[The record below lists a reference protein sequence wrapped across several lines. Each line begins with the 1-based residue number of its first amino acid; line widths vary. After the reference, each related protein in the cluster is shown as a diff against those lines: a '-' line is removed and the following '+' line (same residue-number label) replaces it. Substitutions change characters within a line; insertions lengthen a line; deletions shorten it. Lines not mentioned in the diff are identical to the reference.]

1 MIKIVTKHIVL
12 HYLSTSK
19 GTIPYEMI
27 TGYDSLDISPE
38 EGDFY
43 KIHEF
48 YSHLKDDVMTEDE
61 YNNVKKFY
69 PTMRLKN
76 LG

>member
-1 MIKIVTKHIVL
+1 
-12 HYLSTSK
+12 
-19 GTIPYEMI
+19 MI

>member
-1 MIKIVTKHIVL
+1 MLENSTFVAKRIRMVTSLFIDKQR
-12 HYLSTSK
+12 YNS
-19 GTIPYEMI
+19 YEMI

-61 YNNVKKFY
+61 YNNV
-69 PTMRLKN
+69 
-76 LG
+76 

>member
-1 MIKIVTKHIVL
+1 MVTSLFIDKQR
-12 HYLSTSK
+12 YNS
-19 GTIPYEMI
+19 YEMI

-61 YNNVKKFY
+61 YNNV
-69 PTMRLKN
+69 
-76 LG
+76 